1 MAGAGD
7 KGEFDYVVVLD
18 ASGNVV
24 SFSSSG
30 GVSQSDDA
38 AFTPATSS
46 FTPVGGVVTSDAV
59 DSGDGGAFA
68 MLANRQQKVTL
79 YDSSGN
85 ELSVGGGTQY
95 TEGDTDA
102 SITGTAIMWEDTSDT
117 LRAVSA
123 AKPLPIGD
131 AGGSLTVDAPVGTPA
146 FVRLSDGSNAIS
158 TLPVSLASVPSHA
171 VTNAGTFAVQAAGD
185 VASGASDS
193 GNPVKVGGKYNSSQP
208 TITNGQRSDLQ
219 VNSSGELLSQVTVLG
234 AAGADGDTNNLGFA
248 VQKGSAS
255 VTARKI
261 AVAPFVFNGTD
272 WDRMK
277 GDTSNGVDVDVT
289 RLPALVA
296 GTNAIGKL
304 LPPDIDITTHTNY
317 VKKYY
322 THAGAVTD
330 GIVWSPASGKRWHI
344 VSMYLQT
351 SAEATITI
359 EDDKSGGDEV
369 VWKGEFAD
377 NQGMTINFSEKY
389 PLASGED
396 AADLIITTSA
406 GNIYVTITG
415 YEI

>member
-18 ASGNVV
+18 ASGNAVN
-24 SFSSSG
+24 FSSSG
-30 GVSQSDDA
+30 GVSMVDDA

-46 FTPVGGVVTSDAV
+46 FTPVGGVVTSDSV

-102 SITGTAIMWEDTSDT
+102 SITGTAILWEDTSNT

-123 AKPLPIGD
+123 SKPLPIGD

-158 TLPVSLASVPSHA
+158 TLPVSLASVPTHA
-171 VTNAGTFAVQAAGD
+171 VTQSGTWNIGSITTLPAL
-185 VASGASDS
+185 VASTAAIGKLAANS
-193 GNPVKVGGKYNSSQP
+193 GVDIG
-208 TITNGQRSDLQ
+208 
-219 VNSSGELLSQVTVLG
+219 
-234 AAGADGDTNNLGFA
+234 
-248 VQKGSAS
+248 
-255 VTARKI
+255 
-261 AVAPFVFNGTD
+261 
-272 WDRMK
+272 
-277 GDTSNGVDVDVT
+277 DVDVT
-289 RLPALVA
+289 SLPALAA

-317 VKKYY
+317 AKKYY
-322 THAGAVTD
+322 THSGAVTD
-330 GIVWSPASGKRWHI
+330 GIIWSPASGKRWHI
-344 VSMYLQT
+344 HYLYIQVSD
-351 SAEATITI
+351 AATVTL

-369 VWKGEFAD
+369 VWKGEFAA
-377 NQGMTINFSEKY
+377 NQGISMTFPEMY
-389 PLASGED
+389 PFASGED

-406 GNIYVTITG
+406 GNVYALAIG